1 MFEFSVLRVYNS
13 FVVMNSISAILFLMC
28 FTKAQCLHTTKQHL
42 LASEEGTKAHK
53 TAIKYLFVFS
63 NRINFITV
71 DL

>member
-1 MFEFSVLRVYNS
+1 
-13 FVVMNSISAILFLMC
+13 MNSVITILFLAH
-28 FTKAQCLHTTKQHL
+28 FTKAKCLRTTKQHL

-63 NRINFITV
+63 DRINFITV